1 MAYGV
6 TPEGFIK
13 MRLPEIRE
21 AIVADIR
28 ARLISKGISGDIE
41 TRPDSVMGLMIDTF
55 AEREAAQWEMGE
67 GVYYAMYP
75 GSASGVA
82 LDRAVSFTG
91 VTRRLPEPSQDY
103 GVLYGNQNTLVPA
116 GSQVRNRVT
125 QNLWETTADATISN
139 LAAVDVT
146 LVPTVQNSALY
157 RVTIDAVN
165 YDYTSDSSATVAEIL
180 AGIVAATVASNVS
193 VSSDGASV
201 TFSDLTGTPFSI
213 TQSANLTVSRL
224 GSRAILQT
232 VEDIAEEV
240 AAGDLNSIVTLVT
253 GWNSVTN
260 VGAGTVGRAQE
271 TDAELRARYPLGVF
285 RLGAGTLPSLA
296 PNLLANVIGVTS
308 VRVYQNDTDVVEDG
322 RLPHSVHYVVEGGLD
337 SAIAENIYTYKGA
350 GIDTNGAVHVV
361 VDSPEGD
368 QDIYFDRPERVY
380 VWAKAALTLLPAS
393 EESFPADGFQRV
405 ANSINA
411 TGQAL
416 NVGQDVLL
424 QKFMCG
430 IFTTPG
436 IANVNLTFASS
447 TNPAFVPAPG
457 DYTAANITITDL
469 QRANFD
475 LTRIEVT

>member
-21 AIVADIR
+21 AIIADLR
-28 ARLISKGISGDIE
+28 NRLIEKGLSPDIE
-41 TRPDSVMGLMIDTF
+41 ARPDSVMGLMIDTF

-103 GVLYGNQNTLVPA
+103 GVLYGNQNTVVPA

-125 QNLWETTADATISN
+125 QNLWETTEAVTISN
-139 LAAVDVT
+139 LAAVDAT
-146 LVPTVQNSALY
+146 LIPTVQNSALY
-157 RVTIDAVN
+157 RVTIDGVN
-165 YDYTSDSSATVAEIL
+165 YDFTSDASATISEIL
-180 AGIVAATVASNVS
+180 AGIVAATVAASVN
-193 VSSDGASV
+193 VSSDGAGV
-201 TFSDLTGTPFSI
+201 KFSDLTGTPFSI
-213 TQSANLTVSRL
+213 AQSANLAVSRL

-232 VEDIAEEV
+232 VENIAEAV
-240 AAGDLNSIVTLVT
+240 SAGDLNSIVTLVT
-253 GWNSVTN
+253 GWTSVTN

-285 RLGAGTLPSLA
+285 RLGAGTLPALA
-296 PNLLANVIGVTS
+296 PNMIANVIGVTS
-308 VRVYQNDTDVVEDG
+308 VRVYQNDTDVIENG
-322 RLPHSVHYVVEGGLD
+322 RKPHSVHYVVEGGLD

-361 VDSPEGD
+361 FESTEGD

-393 EESFPADGFQRV
+393 EEAFPADGFQRV
-405 ANSINA
+405 ANSINS

-436 IANVNLTFASS
+436 IASVNLTFASS
-447 TNPAFVPAPG
+447 INPAFVPGPG
-457 DYTAANITITDL
+457 DHVAANITISEL